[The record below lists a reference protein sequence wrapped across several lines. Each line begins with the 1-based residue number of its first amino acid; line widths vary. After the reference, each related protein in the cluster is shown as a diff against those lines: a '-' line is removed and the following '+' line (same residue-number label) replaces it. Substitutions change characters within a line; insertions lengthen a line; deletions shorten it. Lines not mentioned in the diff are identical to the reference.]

1 MPTKGA
7 TDGVLESENHGTSE
21 PRKYQTRTNE
31 LVYEPKPLCA
41 GLGNDLWTIHPDEA
55 AWTDVECSCK
65 SRIAEAVRSHLHVRG
80 RGCYEVFEIRELAGT
95 GTRTSRYLALSEVQ
109 RREIQGDVRSLNSV
123 FKCCLGERAEAIEHA
138 GRCGEHWNAACHGHA
153 RGGLGGGGEAKWMEC
168 HVKGGSTD
176 TRVEGEVELERTWER
191 TKGSSVVYLS
201 PDRPSKDGL
210 LGGGIAGNEETS
222 GVWPMRVLCAV
233 AGSNSRASGEETKDG
248 VETNDE
254 ESELRRFGTPTG
266 AFRWAEWAWNGPNL
280 GRTQVVFDIAGQGR
294 RESRIVGERWVAGTG
309 GTAGLGTMAGSLQTL
324 KFDVRDPFPGRG
336 MRSDPGANEK
346 MTNIWGVPILFTSN
360 LGGARLGPGLEIS
373 MDRPLTPQLG
383 RSLAAEA
390 PLLAWSAFLSSRT
403 RMTLR

>member
-109 RREIQGDVRSLNSV
+109 RREIQACSNAVLVKGQKQSST
-123 FKCCLGERAEAIEHA
+123 RAVA
-138 GRCGEHWNAACHGHA
+138 GSTGTPRVMGTHEVGWE
-153 RGGLGGGGEAKWMEC
+153 GEAKC

-360 LGGARLGPGLEIS
+360 LGGARLGTGLEIS